1 MDTLQTSP
9 LLVLISAPSGAGK
22 TTLACGLLAATPGME
37 RVVTCTTR
45 PPRGGE
51 RDGVDYHFFQ
61 RDEFERRVA
70 AGAFLEHAEVYG
82 NRYGTLKSSV
92 LDRLK
97 AGVDVVLSVDVQ
109 GAETI
114 RAVAAK
120 DEAIG
125 SALVSVFIMPA
136 SVEELERRLRG
147 RNEDSDAV
155 VERRLALAR
164 QEMEHWRQFQYLL
177 LSGTREED
185 LASMQR
191 VLLVERMRTHRM
203 RVRGEGR
210 FPRIGHV
217 LGP

>member
-1 MDTLQTSP
+1 MDTFRTSP

-22 TTLACGLLAATPGME
+22 TTLACGLLASTPGME

-51 RDGVDYHFFQ
+51 QDGVDYHFFE
-61 RDEFERRVA
+61 RSEFERRVS
-70 AGAFLEHAEVYG
+70 AGDFLEHAEVYG

-92 LDRLK
+92 LDRLG

-109 GAETI
+109 GADTI
-114 RAVAAK
+114 RSVAMK
-120 DEAIG
+120 DEVLG
-125 SALVSVFIMPA
+125 RALVSVFIMPA

-155 VERRLALAR
+155 VARRLAFSR
-164 QEMEHWRQFQYLL
+164 EEMGHWRQFQYLL

-191 VLLVERMRTHRM
+191 ILSVERMRTHRM
-203 RVRGEGR
+203 LAVGELPVQR
-210 FPRIGHV
+210 
-217 LGP
+217 